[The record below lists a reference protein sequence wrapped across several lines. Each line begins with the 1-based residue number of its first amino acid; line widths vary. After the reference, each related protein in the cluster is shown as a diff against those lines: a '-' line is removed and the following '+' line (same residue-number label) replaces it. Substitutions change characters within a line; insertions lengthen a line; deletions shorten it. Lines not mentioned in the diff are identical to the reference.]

1 MPSPH
6 RAVLAAVVAVVV
18 GASASACLRTSPGS
32 AASAGAGATTTTP
45 GGPIPPGGATS
56 PGGATGAAP
65 GPGEWSD
72 FQVQAAAWS
81 SWAPVV
87 RNVRPATEGDVD
99 TVASRARAVL
109 GREFTATAGAPFGEY
124 TLTRG
129 RLRSHVRFGPQE
141 RPVLDVYAD
150 QAALADPDP
159 QRLMAVP
166 LTVCPH
172 AERSCF
178 TLTGKDS
185 PGDRPHLFD
194 VLTDSLVYLA
204 AGAMT
209 AQTQGP
215 AFLDAV
221 RGQGV
226 ALATA
231 TVESP
236 LGALDCVVVAQSAP
250 DLDALEGTQIKPG
263 NSTAGHAEL
272 CIDRRGLVVLAP
284 GQLLSPVTP
293 WTSLRTSTSHGQDAY
308 PFPVRP
314 YPS

>member
-1 MPSPH
+1 MD
-6 RAVLAAVVAVVV
+6 AVAR
-18 GASASACLRTSPGS
+18 RT
-32 AASAGAGATTTTP
+32 
-45 GGPIPPGGATS
+45 
-56 PGGATGAAP
+56 
-65 GPGEWSD
+65 
-72 FQVQAAAWS
+72 
-81 SWAPVV
+81 
-87 RNVRPATEGDVD
+87 
-99 TVASRARAVL
+99 RAVL
-109 GREFTATAGAPFGEY
+109 GRQFTATVSGPFGEY
-124 TLTRG
+124 SLTRG
-129 RLRSHVRFGPQE
+129 RDRSHVRFGPQE

-159 QRLMAVP
+159 QRLVAAP

-172 AERSCF
+172 RERSCF
-178 TLTGKDS
+178 TLAGKES

-209 AQTQGP
+209 AQAQGP

-221 RGQGV
+221 RGQGA

-231 TVESP
+231 TVDSP
-236 LGALDCVVVAQSAP
+236 LGALDCVVVAESAS
-250 DLDALEGTQIKPG
+250 DLTALEGTRVEPG
-263 NSTAGHAEL
+263 DSTADHAEL

-293 WTSLRTSTSHGQDAY
+293 WTSLRTSTPRRQDAY